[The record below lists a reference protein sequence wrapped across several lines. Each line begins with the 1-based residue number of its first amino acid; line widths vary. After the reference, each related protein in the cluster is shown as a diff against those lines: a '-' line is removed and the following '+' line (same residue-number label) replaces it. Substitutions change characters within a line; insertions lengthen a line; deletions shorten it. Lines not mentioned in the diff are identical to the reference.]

1 MKWGKLKFLI
11 VDLGRSGL
19 SPIQRVLSLLR
30 KVLTY
35 YLCSGVD
42 KVCLRPPEK
51 EGSPQYKV
59 GVWQGRPKIYR
70 EKDAESPS
78 FSP

>member
-1 MKWGKLKFLI
+1 MKWGRLEFLI

-19 SPIQRVLSLLR
+19 SPRQKVLSLLR
-30 KVLTY
+30 QVLAY

-42 KVCLRPPEK
+42 KVCLRPPRR
-51 EGSPQYKV
+51 EGISHSVRSGCGKV
-59 GVWQGRPKIYR
+59 GQKSI